1 MSDKQGN
8 IKQVYE
14 PTWESLDQHRIPGWF
29 HDGKFGIFI
38 HWGVYAVP
46 AYHEWYVTFMSPKA
60 CFGRNLG
67 GSPYTASPDDLEE
80 HVFKANIREDAY
92 NYQRERHGPDFAYDD
107 FIPMFKA
114 EKFAPAEWARLF
126 KKAGA
131 KYVVLTAKH
140 GDEFAL
146 WPSGYT
152 DRNAGDMGPHRDLVG
167 DLTEAVRN
175 EGLKMG
181 FYHNTTYSFWDER
194 YPDAEWVEYMNKSI
208 KELVDRE
215 HLG

>member
-29 HDGKFGIFI
+29 NDGKFGIFI

-67 GSPYTASPDDLEE
+67 GPPYTASPGDLEE

-92 NYQRERHGPDFAYDD
+92 NYQRKRYGPDFAYDD

-114 EKFAPAEWARLF
+114 ERFAPEPDRRESSRLQPLRPVLSRWETRCSRVRAPSRRKPGIVPRSDAAYPPLAYAR
-126 KKAGA
+126 
-131 KYVVLTAKH
+131 
-140 GDEFAL
+140 
-146 WPSGYT
+146 
-152 DRNAGDMGPHRDLVG
+152 
-167 DLTEAVRN
+167 
-175 EGLKMG
+175 
-181 FYHNTTYSFWDER
+181 
-194 YPDAEWVEYMNKSI
+194 
-208 KELVDRE
+208 
-215 HLG
+215 